1 MRILHC
7 IATMGEGGAER
18 QLVYLAEAQVRRGHE
33 VYVAMLKDGPNAGR
47 LHASGAKIHLMRHS
61 GNHDLRI
68 VLRLARLIGKIRP
81 DVVQNWLMQMDVI
94 GGLAAELR
102 RVRWIATE
110 RSSEGSYPPT
120 VWTRLRT
127 LIVRRAAAVVANS
140 AGGAQYWHA
149 RAPRVPII
157 VVPNAVPLTELRC
170 AAAADV
176 DSARRPLIVYG
187 GRLNPEKNVETILR
201 AMTREPLRDVS
212 LTICGI
218 GRLQH
223 SLEQLA
229 RDLGIAERVTFAG
242 FVSDLASWIK
252 AADVVVSAS
261 FFEGHPNVVLE
272 ALACERPV
280 VVSDIPAH
288 REFLDDTTARFFN
301 PHSADA
307 AAAALGE
314 ALRDRAGTAAR
325 VAAARNV
332 IKMLDP
338 LRVAELYDDVYRG
351 IAAAS

>member
-33 VYVAMLKDGPNAGR
+33 VHVAMLKDGPNAGR
-47 LHASGAKIHLMRHS
+47 LHASGASVHLMRHS
-61 GNHDLRI
+61 GNYDPRI
-68 VLRLARLIGKIRP
+68 VVRLARLIGKIRP
-81 DVVQNWLMQMDVI
+81 DIVQNWLMQMDVI

-127 LIVRRAAAVVANS
+127 LLVRRAAAVVANS
-140 AGGAQYWHA
+140 GGGARYWQA
-149 RAPRVPII
+149 RVPGVPII
-157 VVPNAVPLTELRC
+157 VVPNAVPLATLRC
-170 AAAADV
+170 AAAAD
-176 DSARRPLIVYG
+176 AGGAKRPLIVYG
-187 GRLNPEKNVETILR
+187 GRLNPEKNVETILQ
-201 AMTREPLRDVS
+201 AMTREPLREAS

-218 GRLQH
+218 GRLH
-223 SLEQLA
+223 DSLERLA
-229 RDLGIAERVTFAG
+229 RQLGIAERVTFAG
-242 FVSDLASWIK
+242 FVGDLASWIK

-288 REFLDDTTARFFN
+288 REFLDDRTARFFD
-301 PHSADA
+301 PHSADDA
-307 AAAALGE
+307 ATALGE

-325 VAAARNV
+325 VAAARDV
-332 IKMLDP
+332 ITMLDP
-338 LRVAELYDDVYRG
+338 LRVAELYDDVSRRV
-351 IAAAS
+351 AAAS